1 MAESP
6 ASLALGIDLGT
17 SAVKV
22 AVLTAEGAVAGSGSA
37 PFATFSE
44 LPGQAEQDPADWLDA
59 LGRAIAA
66 LGEELTPRVADWR
79 TRIAAIGLAGQLP
92 TLVCLGAGGPVGRA
106 ITWKDGR
113 ADSFASRA
121 ITSPERRALYRQTGM
136 LVDGRYLGPM
146 FHQHWLPRRA
156 EVTSVLSAKDY
167 LAFALTGERVTDP
180 STAAGSAAYALGA
193 GAFDASLCERWGLP
207 LATLPSVRP
216 AHAIAG
222 PLTSA
227 GASLL
232 GVPAGVPVTVGSAD
246 SVASAYAMAGLGEG
260 IVCVTMGS
268 STIIIDAV
276 REVRLDPA
284 MRYLLTPHVEPG
296 WFGREMDLLATG
308 TGYGW
313 LSGLF
318 GWQDGAL
325 DRAAATSVAGA
336 HGLTFAPYL
345 GGGEQGA
352 LWNPALRGELRGLSL
367 HHTRADIARGFL
379 EGICFEIR
387 RCLEVLGETSSIRG
401 IVLGGHLVG
410 EPSTLQ
416 MLTDI
421 LGYPVQPFPEASA
434 AALGAALGAIRGE
447 AGGAPPRLHGCRR
460 ESVTPGPASPEY
472 RRLYAHYCSVA
483 G

>member
-1 MAESP
+1 MPES
-6 ASLALGIDLGT
+6 ALALGIDLGT

-22 AVLTAEGAVAGSGSA
+22 AVLDAGGAVVGAGSAS
-37 PFATFSE
+37 FATASE
-44 LPGQAEQDPADWLDA
+44 RPLQAEQEPSDWLGA
-59 LGRAIAA
+59 LGAAMAVLGAELDPRAA
-66 LGEELTPRVADWR
+66 GWR
-79 TRIAAIGLAGQLP
+79 GSIRAIGLAGQLP
-92 TLVCLGAGGPVGRA
+92 TLVCLGAAGPAGRA

-113 ADSFASRA
+113 ADAWASQA
-121 ITSPERRALYRQTGM
+121 ISASERRSLYRDTGM

-180 STAAGSAAYALGA
+180 STAAGYAAFSLFA
-193 GAFDASLCERWGLP
+193 GAFDASWCERWGLP

-222 PLTSA
+222 RLNRA

-232 GVPAGVPVTVGSAD
+232 GLPAGVAVTVGSAD
-246 SVASAYAMAGLGEG
+246 SVASAYAMAGLEEG
-260 IVCVTMGS
+260 IVAVTMGS

-276 REVRLDPA
+276 REARLDPKL
-284 MRYLLTPHVEPG
+284 RYLLTPHVEAG

-313 LSGLF
+313 LGGLF
-318 GWQDGAL
+318 GWEDGAL

-336 HGLTFAPYL
+336 HGLTFTPYL

-352 LWNPALRGELRGLSL
+352 LWNPALRGELRGLAL
-367 HHTRADIARGFL
+367 HHTRADIARAFL
-379 EGICFEIR
+379 EGVCFEIR
-387 RCLEVLGETSSIRG
+387 RCLEVLGETVRVRG

-410 EPSTLQ
+410 EPASLR

-421 LGYPVQPFPEASA
+421 LGLPVQPFTQASA
-434 AALGAALGAIRGE
+434 AAVGAALGALRG
-447 AGGAPPRLHGCRR
+447 AGGVAAARLAGSMRPP
-460 ESVTPGPASPEY
+460 VAPGPASPGYE
-472 RRLYAHYCSVA
+472 RLYARYRSVA